1 VGASVDSSTLPELV
15 EDPFSESLPDE
26 VELESVDVDVE
37 VARVVVLGVC
47 EPVLVD
53 CPEVEVA
60 VGETPGVLDP
70 RGPPGVVVSSEPEVV
85 VSPSVPVVVIIGT
98 RVVVPSDPVMMVE
111 LALSAPVVVVTGTRV
126 VVPSDPVMMVELA
139 LSAPV
144 VVSVSGSGV
153 MVSSPPDSP
162 GHCSR
167 AALRT
172 A

>member
-1 VGASVDSSTLPELV
+1 MRGAAPVGASVDSPLPGLV

-53 CPEVEVA
+53 CPGVEVA
-60 VGETPGVLDP
+60 VAETPGVLDP
-70 RGPPGVVVSSEPEVV
+70 RGPPGVVVSPEPEVV
-85 VSPSVPVVVIIGT
+85 VSPSVPVVPVVPVVVVPVEVVTAT
-98 RVVVPSDPVMMVE
+98 RVVVPSE
-111 LALSAPVVVVTGTRV
+111 
-126 VVPSDPVMMVELA
+126 PVMMVELA

-153 MVSSPPDSP
+153 MVRSPPDSP
-162 GHCSR
+162 GHC
-167 AALRT
+167 
-172 A
+172 